1 MEDSNDMQ
9 GKVIM
14 TLHLYI
20 LFHDRKKSTHERW
33 NRGNIN

>member
-20 LFHDRKKSTHERW
+20 LFHDRKKSTESW
-33 NRGNIN
+33 KRGNIN